1 MNQEFLS
8 RSFLNAQRASQAR
21 DRRMHEVQ
29 QQLQD
34 IDRQIVEHRQR
45 TNAEIQND
53 AYLTMMELEEYVNP
67 HTGEPELGSNQ
78 WEHRWVTEGGEEF
91 YSDNEDDDP
100 NLSSVLNRSDWKR
113 TKVRP
118 RFPQ

>member
-1 MNQEFLS
+1 M
-8 RSFLNAQRASQAR
+8 
-21 DRRMHEVQ
+21 
-29 QQLQD
+29 
-34 IDRQIVEHRQR
+34 EHRQR

-53 AYLTMMELEEYVNP
+53 GYLTMMELEEYVNP

-78 WEHRWVTEGGEEF
+78 WEHRWVTEDGEEF

-100 NLSSVLNRSDWKR
+100 NVSSVLNRSDWKR